1 MVDVKIRLMS
11 NYDIAKNLIN
21 IINQSAEYANKGK
34 NKISAV
40 SKQVLNSSDMF
51 IKSSEK
57 VKK

>member
-1 MVDVKIRLMS
+1 MKIRLMS

-34 NKISAV
+34 NKISAI
-40 SKQVLNSSDMF
+40 SQQVLNNSDVF

-57 VKK
+57 VKNR

>member
-40 SKQVLNSSDMF
+40 SQQVLNNSDVF

>member
-40 SKQVLNSSDMF
+40 SQQVLNNSDMF

>member
-1 MVDVKIRLMS
+1 MKIRLMS

-40 SKQVLNSSDMF
+40 SQQVLNNSDVF

>member
-1 MVDVKIRLMS
+1 MKFTFFI

-40 SKQVLNSSDMF
+40 SQQVLNNSDVF

-57 VKK
+57 VKNR